1 MTKPSRGVRRKTR
14 KKFAQ
19 KPYYRP
25 SITKFLRQYESGQQ
39 VVIMQEPSSQ
49 RGMPHR
55 RFRGRSGYVLG
66 KRGKSYIVE
75 IQDGNK
81 AKRVISRAE
90 HLKAI

>member
-1 MTKPSRGVRRKTR
+1 MGVKSAGIRRRTR
-14 KKFAQ
+14 KKFSQ
-19 KPYYRP
+19 VTGFRP
-25 SITKFLRQYESGQQ
+25 TILKFLRQYADGQH

-55 RFRGRSGYVLG
+55 RFRGISGYIVQ
-66 KRGKSYIVE
+66 KRGKAYIVE

-81 AKRVISRAE
+81 TKRIISKAE